1 MILNLFPG
9 QGLHAAWDLHPV
21 ILSLASL
28 SRPYRDAAFLLLKV
42 TALRLRLVRCY
53 SSSHLYEVIDR
64 IPLNLILDTLDEG
77 GIPVRRT
84 GRPWAVVEKTL

>member
-1 MILNLFPG
+1 M
-9 QGLHAAWDLHPV
+9 
-21 ILSLASL
+21 
-28 SRPYRDAAFLLLKV
+28 LLKV

-53 SSSHLYEVIDR
+53 PSSHLYEVIDR